1 MSARL
6 TVCDE
11 GADGEESAEVPRRVE
26 RSRRDLAEGL
36 R

>member
-6 TVCDE
+6 LVCDE
-11 GADGEESAEVPRRVE
+11 GADEEESAEVPRRVE
-26 RSRRDLAEGL
+26 RPRRDLAESL